1 MVAKSQP
8 MHVVPSGAYLIFV
21 IFSPRAQFLAQ
32 FFSTQK
38 RVNRDKTDF
47 ATKQRK
53 LQKRSDF
60 ATKQWKC
67 DKWCGEIW
75 IVSTWH
81 MQRYFKFIHI
91 CYVEKSW
98 LSPHDE
104 WGEIPDFSPWQ
115 MYRNLKFLHMADFS
129 PRVWPVYPWQIWG
142 MDAVWCQISQWW
154 ATMNPVRIKCCR

>member
-1 MVAKSQP
+1 MTNLLHHKY
-8 MHVVPSGAYLIFV
+8 MHRTLCTSYLSF
-21 IFSPRAQFLAQ
+21 FLHGHNFLAQ

-38 RVNRDKTDF
+38 RVNCDKTDF
-47 ATKQRK
+47 ATKQGK

-129 PRVWPVYPWQIWG
+129 PRAWPVGPWQISG
-142 MDAVWCQISQWW
+142 MVI
-154 ATMNPVRIKCCR
+154 